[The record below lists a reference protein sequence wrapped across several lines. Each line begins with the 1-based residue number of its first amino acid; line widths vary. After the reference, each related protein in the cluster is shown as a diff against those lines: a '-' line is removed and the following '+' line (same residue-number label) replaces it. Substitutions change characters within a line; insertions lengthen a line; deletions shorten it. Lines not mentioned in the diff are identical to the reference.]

1 MKAFHFDNFL
11 GQSEKSLLGF
21 AVLKCFLANSSRF
34 FCDSYVEWLLS
45 LDFWQ
50 SHHRLWMQ
58 CCSPFWRIAVKKHS
72 QRLFLLSFKG
82 RSCNC
87 LRYTVSAFGQNV
99 YKPHCTILDQLYLM
113 NLTSSWRA
121 LYHMHIQVSF
131 CINLCKPVAW
141 PSSKE
146 FPRFRTLIIYVLV
159 KSEIWQDRYPRVFS
173 FYLFIQGV
181 KYQVCNGM
189 GVTLPKVIA
198 WHFFSRWI
206 ASLIL

>member
-82 RSCNC
+82 WSCNWF
-87 LRYTVSAFGQNV
+87 LV
-99 YKPHCTILDQLYLM
+99 LDTLSVRSFRLSI
-113 NLTSSWRA
+113 NHIAPFWTSSTLWISLLVEG
-121 LYHMHIQVSF
+121 LYTT
-131 CINLCKPVAW
+131 CIFEYRSA
-141 PSSKE
+141 
-146 FPRFRTLIIYVLV
+146 
-159 KSEIWQDRYPRVFS
+159 
-173 FYLFIQGV
+173 
-181 KYQVCNGM
+181 
-189 GVTLPKVIA
+189 
-198 WHFFSRWI
+198 
-206 ASLIL
+206 